1 MVPMNY
7 YIVLA
12 FILFFIGLM
21 GFILRRNLIVMLV
34 SIEVMLNGIIILFA
48 AISHYVKDV
57 SGYIIIFFV
66 IASAAAESAV
76 GLTLAVLIYKKLK
89 TVYSTDIN
97 NFNG

>member
-1 MVPMNY
+1 
-7 YIVLA
+7 
-12 FILFFIGLM
+12 
-21 GFILRRNLIVMLV
+21 MLV